1 MIVSLREE
9 KVVLMIADI
18 SGYTD
23 FMLANEKS
31 LEHSHLVIGELI
43 KTILQQVELPLTLAK
58 LEGDAIFLYAVKDDQ
73 FNTHAETIGRRL
85 LQFFQVFS
93 DKLGELTV
101 SSFCKCGAC
110 TNIDKL
116 KLKVIVHS
124 GRCVFYP
131 IANLTELSGVDVIVV
146 HRLLKNSV
154 GKNEYVLLTEPA
166 KNDLK
171 IPLTL
176 LEEGSETYDGI
187 GTLKTFVF
195 SAPEPQPYAPDTTGP
210 APSIFLETL
219 RCEIKREYSEVATNP
234 TKGFHFHTGRPL
246 ARLLGY
252 DDALL
257 EGVPERSVES
267 LAGTGNPFAL
277 GSLAAGERVV
287 DLGCGAG
294 LDSLIAARMIGP
306 DGHLIAIDMTP
317 EMLEK
322 AEASAEEMDLTNVE
336 FRQGYIEDIPVP
348 DEWADVV
355 ISNGVIN
362 LAPDKRKVFREIR
375 RVLKPNGRIQ
385 IGDIIVQK
393 AVPESAKRNIDLWAG

>member
-1 MIVSLREE
+1 MALREE

-58 LEGDAIFLYAVKDDQ
+58 LEGDAIFLYAVKDEEFDR
-73 FNTHAETIGRRL
+73 HARTIGERIL
-85 LQFFQVFS
+85 FFQVFS
-93 DKLGELTV
+93 DKIGELTV
-101 SSFCKCGAC
+101 ASFCRCGAC

-124 GRCVFYP
+124 GRCAFYQ
-131 IANLTELSGVDVIVV
+131 IANLTELSGIDVIIV
-146 HRLLKNSV
+146 HRLLKNSLDAS
-154 GKNEYVLLTEPA
+154 EYVLLTEAA
-166 KNDLK
+166 KNDLQV
-171 IPLTL
+171 PLSL
-176 LEEGSETYDGI
+176 LREGEETYEAI
-187 GTLKTFVF
+187 GRVKTFVF
-195 SAPEPQPYAPDTTGP
+195 RAPEPTPYLP
-210 APSIFLETL
+210 APSAAAPPIFLETL
-219 RCEIKREYSEVATNP
+219 RCEIKREYAEVATNP
-234 TKGFHFHTGRPL
+234 TRGFHFHTGRPL
-246 ARLLGY
+246 AKILGYPDELLGGIPE
-252 DDALL
+252 DAIA
-257 EGVPERSVES
+257 S

-277 GSLAAGERVV
+277 GPLRRGERVV

-294 LDSLIAARMIGP
+294 MDALIAARMVGP
-306 DGHLIAIDMTP
+306 EGKVIAVDMTR

-322 AEASAEEMDLTNVE
+322 AEASAAAMELANIQFT
-336 FRQGYIEDIPVP
+336 QAYIEDVP
-348 DEWADVV
+348 LPDAWADVV

-362 LAPDKRKVFREIR
+362 LTPDKRRVFREMH
-375 RVLKPNGRIQ
+375 RVLKPGGRAQ

>member
-1 MIVSLREE
+1 MTLRQE

-58 LEGDAIFLYAVKDDQ
+58 LEGDAIFMYAVKDEQ
-73 FNTHAETIGRRL
+73 FEVHAETIGQRL
-85 LQFFQVFS
+85 LQFFQLFS
-93 DKLGELTV
+93 DKVGELTV

-124 GRCVFYP
+124 GRCAFYP
-131 IANLTELSGVDVIVV
+131 IANLTELSGVDVIII

-154 GKNEYVLLTEPA
+154 GRNEYVLLTESA
-166 KNDLK
+166 ENDLK
-171 IPLTL
+171 ISLTL
-176 LEEGSETYDGI
+176 LEESSETYDAI
-187 GTLKTFVF
+187 GTIKTFVF
-195 SAPEPQPYAPDTTGP
+195 LSPEAQPYLPDTSGP

-219 RCEIKREYSEVATNP
+219 RCEIKREYGEVATNP
-234 TKGFHFHTGRPL
+234 AKGFHFHTGRPL
-246 ARLLGY
+246 AQLLGY
-252 DDALL
+252 SDELL
-257 EGVPERSVES
+257 GDIPERSVES

-277 GSLAAGERVV
+277 GRLARGERVV

-294 LDSLIAARMIGP
+294 LDSLIAARMVGTDGRVIGV
-306 DGHLIAIDMTP
+306 DMTP

-322 AEASAEEMDLTNVE
+322 AETSAEEMALRNVD
-336 FRQGYIEDIPVP
+336 FQQGYIEELPVP
-348 DEWADVV
+348 DQWADVV

-362 LAPDKRKVFREIR
+362 LAPDKRRVFREIR
-375 RVLKPNGRIQ
+375 RVLKPDGRIQ